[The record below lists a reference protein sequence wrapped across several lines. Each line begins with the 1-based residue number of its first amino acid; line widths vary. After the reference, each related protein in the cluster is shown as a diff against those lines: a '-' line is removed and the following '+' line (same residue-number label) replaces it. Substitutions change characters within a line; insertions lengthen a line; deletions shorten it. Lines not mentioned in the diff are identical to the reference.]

1 MRRYRSVENTV
12 VETVVTILLVL
23 TLVICLLPLM
33 NVVAL
38 SFSGKEAAIAG
49 KVSFWPVE
57 PTLAS
62 YEYLLQDHRFFNAF
76 MVSVKRVLLGGAIN
90 LILSL
95 FMAYSL
101 SMEAKRFPARNRY
114 MWLLIFCMLFNAGV
128 VPWYFAVRY
137 TGIMDTLWALV
148 LPGAVPVFNVILLM
162 NFFRNLP
169 SAVRESAEL
178 DGAGEFNLLFK
189 IYIPLAKPAIA
200 TITLFSIVNHWNS
213 FFDGML
219 LINTSSK
226 APLQTYI
233 QALTIRTSD
242 MSTLGLSAEQMMAMM
257 SQRTFNAAKIV
268 VSTVPILLIYPFMQ
282 RYFIAGITLGSVKE

>member
-62 YEYLLQDHRFFNAF
+62 YEYLLQDQRFFNAF